1 MLRSIGHLCAIVS
14 SPPAAQQHRS
24 APDAR
29 AQGLQRDAKVCR
41 GTQPERSRDKGLGA
55 TARKGRVAL
64 GRGREVALLAALE
77 SCRGPCVNHY
87 DFDFEIG

>member
-1 MLRSIGHLCAIVS
+1 MLRSIGDLCAIVS

-41 GTQPERSRDKGLGA
+41 GTQHERSRDKGLGA
-55 TARKGRVAL
+55 TAQGQGGA
-64 GRGREVALLAALE
+64 GAAGKLRCLR
-77 SCRGPCVNHY
+77 SS
-87 DFDFEIG
+87 

>member
-1 MLRSIGHLCAIVS
+1 MLRSIGHLCAVVS

-41 GTQPERSRDKGLGA
+41 GTQHERSRDKGLGA
-55 TARKGRVAL
+55 TARKGQGGA
-64 GRGREVALLAALE
+64 GAAGKLRCLR
-77 SCRGPCVNHY
+77 SS
-87 DFDFEIG
+87 